1 MRNDPSFDYLI
12 GEREQR
18 IGRGRRGAADVRH
31 RYCAT
36 CEVNACPQRIAAAGT
51 LGRDVPSAIRTIDSR
66 SFFDHA
72 GGRNHVKSSYLH
84 GEEIT

>member
-51 LGRDVPSAIRTIDSR
+51 LGRDVPSAIAPSIPVASLTTLGVEI
-66 SFFDHA
+66 
-72 GGRNHVKSSYLH
+72 HVKSSYLH